1 MGEDYV
7 FSSLKSEDYEERMT
21 QEDVWWITYDEGK
34 NEMKKRDNR
43 GKMRMKKRDNRD
55 RKSVV

>member
-43 GKMRMKKRDNRD
+43 GKMRM
-55 RKSVV
+55 SVRVSR